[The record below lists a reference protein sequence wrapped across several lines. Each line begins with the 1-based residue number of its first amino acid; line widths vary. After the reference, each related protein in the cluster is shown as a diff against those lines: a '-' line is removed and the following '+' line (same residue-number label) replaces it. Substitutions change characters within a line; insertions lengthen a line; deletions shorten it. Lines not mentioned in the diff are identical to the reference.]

1 MIWCEPD
8 HGGGLKRCSD
18 SSVSMKPMILGI
30 RSMTIEKVKLLVV
43 RRDAP
48 DVEVQLG
55 IFPTKVAALPEFRE
69 LIAKDDTLRATI
81 DPIEGERTE
90 ANFASYQWS
99 PGGESRC

>member
-1 MIWCEPD
+1 VLRFVNETDDFGDQI
-8 HGGGLKRCSD
+8 
-18 SSVSMKPMILGI
+18 
-30 RSMTIEKVKLLVV
+30 MTIEKVKLLVV

-90 ANFASYQWS
+90 ANFASYERS
-99 PGGESRC
+99 PGGESRG